1 MPLDCALSFLSNRKR
16 CKACV
21 QHLLVR
27 HPFVFLTCGK
37 EAKFLLESAQN
48 ELSTSHQ
55 ARQPAEFKHITKRRK
70 RNQQGFP

>member
-1 MPLDCALSFLSNRKR
+1 MDCALSFLSNRKR

-48 ELSTSHQ
+48 KKKIVDLTSGETT
-55 ARQPAEFKHITKRRK
+55 R
-70 RNQQGFP
+70 